1 KIANEQLDHVVNE
14 LARFRG
20 GNAGQLFE
28 LDLSRLTTMPA
39 IGLFGVGMD
48 TRDDE
53 LLTVAQEFDL
63 LWLRVSLY
71 VRSDEIDRDLV
82 ERLFGSKKDSAFW
95 RQANTHQNIAAVLV
109 TPANERLGCFR
120 GLFIE
125 NVEIERRHQP
135 GEGAG
140 IDRVW
145 PDLRPHVDHLG
156 RDFGELLPI
165 SESAVSV
172 VPSLLVL

>member
-1 KIANEQLDHVVNE
+1 RNELGGKIAQVLVQGVAVADVVEQILPVGSTDAAISLAGSAVALTPCFRTLWGPRVVKIANEQLDHVVNE

-82 ERLFGSKKDSAFW
+82 ERLFGSKKDSAFG
-95 RQANTHQNIAAVLV
+95 RQA
-109 TPANERLGCFR
+109 
-120 GLFIE
+120 
-125 NVEIERRHQP
+125 
-135 GEGAG
+135 
-140 IDRVW
+140 
-145 PDLRPHVDHLG
+145 
-156 RDFGELLPI
+156 
-165 SESAVSV
+165 
-172 VPSLLVL
+172 